1 MLHKILTSC
10 MLKSTQGMIVTF
22 LVVMNKS
29 IPPRIFF
36 QLLPRFPLTCAKN
49 PVYYYCCAGVAQLVE
64 RLIRNQQVAGSS
76 PATSS
81 INRAGFRL
89 VILRGLFLCFLY
101 KNSSALLCF
110 SQQGACFVDYS
121 FGFSVSGAS
130 SAEVF
135 FAWGWGSSFTTG
147 IKRLANLFLPRLRT

>member
-64 RLIRNQQVAGSS
+64 QLIRNQQVAGSS

-121 FGFSVSGAS
+121 FVLSASGAS

-135 FAWGWGSSFTTG
+135 FVWGWGSSFTTG

>member
-64 RLIRNQQVAGSS
+64 QLIRNQQVAGSS

-101 KNSSALLCF
+101 KNSSDLLCF

-121 FGFSVSGAS
+121 FVFSVSGAS

>member
-1 MLHKILTSC
+1 MLHKILTFC

-22 LVVMNKS
+22 LVVMNKR

-64 RLIRNQQVAGSS
+64 QLIRNQQVAGSS

-121 FGFSVSGAS
+121 FVFSVSGAS

-135 FAWGWGSSFTTG
+135 FAWSWVSSFTTG

>member
-1 MLHKILTSC
+1 MLHKILTFC

-64 RLIRNQQVAGSS
+64 QLIRNQQVAGSS

-121 FGFSVSGAS
+121 FIFSVSGAS

-135 FAWGWGSSFTTG
+135 FAWGWVSSFTTG

>member
-1 MLHKILTSC
+1 MLHKILTFC

-64 RLIRNQQVAGSS
+64 QLIRNQQVAGSS

-121 FGFSVSGAS
+121 FVFSVSGAS

-135 FAWGWGSSFTTG
+135 FAWGWSSSFTTG

>member
-22 LVVMNKS
+22 LVVVDKS

-64 RLIRNQQVAGSS
+64 QLIRNQQVAGSS

-121 FGFSVSGAS
+121 FVFSVSGAS

-135 FAWGWGSSFTTG
+135 SVWGWGSSFTTG

>member
-36 QLLPRFPLTCAKN
+36 QLLSRFPLTCAKN

-64 RLIRNQQVAGSS
+64 QLIRNQQVAGSS

-121 FGFSVSGAS
+121 FVFSVSGAS

-135 FAWGWGSSFTTG
+135 SVWSWGSSFTTG